1 MLACFKN
8 DFSPLYNIILGTKS
22 SFPGHRILNKEISL
36 LSRPQKRI
44 RQPPIGQNIWP
55 SLPRIPSLLYI
66 TFMIYNVQRV
76 QALPVIH
83 QPVIRVNPAPSPPSD
98 SLPLTKFFFCR
109 PLRKS
114 CGGFGEHF
122 GDQKMSQK
130 SNMIFFNR
138 NVIFKSF
145 WEGVG
150 KVLGRFEKGFG
161 KVLERSGSLLGA
173 LRTSR
178 NCFNS
183 FFLFLM
189 SLVAFSLFFCCF
201 CLIIAYFACFLRLL
215 LFVFAKLC

>member
-1 MLACFKN
+1 M
-8 DFSPLYNIILGTKS
+8 DFSPILDG
-22 SFPGHRILNKEISL
+22 
-36 LSRPQKRI
+36 
-44 RQPPIGQNIWP
+44 
-55 SLPRIPSLLYI
+55 
-66 TFMIYNVQRV
+66 
-76 QALPVIH
+76 
-83 QPVIRVNPAPSPPSD
+83 
-98 SLPLTKFFFCR
+98 FCR

-215 LFVFAKLC
+215 LFVFAKLCWDEFQIFWLEIACFYYSSMYLLFPFLAQTGDEKSWYSEGNCFAG